1 MNYRLIHS
9 ETEVIAVVEDVGETV
24 TPFTVFT
31 GTLAQCRAEAARI
44 GLSDPSEAIPK
55 DQLAENI
62 KAAEAHVLKWFTP
75 LGVIALQNRLLEK
88 KDANTLDPESKLVA
102 VYTWM
107 KNIETMGI
115 SGQLDFPNPPYTFDE
130 VLAE

>member
-9 ETEVIAVVEDVGETV
+9 ATEVIAVVEDVGV
-24 TPFTVFT
+24 TSTPHEVFT
-31 GTLAQCRAEAARI
+31 GTLAECRAEVVRL
-44 GLSDPSEAIPK
+44 GLKHSDGVFPSDP
-55 DQLAENI
+55 LADRI
-62 KAAEAHVLKWFTP
+62 KAAEEHVLKWFTP